1 MKDDAGRAT
10 TTSLVRPVT
19 TLLLVR
25 HGETDW
31 NRDGRWQGHS
41 DTQLNDAG
49 RAQARRVAAELG
61 DVDVIYSSDLA
72 RARETA
78 DIIAAQL
85 GDLEVNVDSRLRERS
100 FGAWEGRTGP
110 EIEADFAEQHAR
122 WRAGDGAGADDA
134 EPFEAFG
141 DRVRDFLEDVLA
153 RHPGET
159 VVVVAH
165 GGPIRVIHAV
175 ASGLDYVRDHRSIP
189 GVPNCAVARYAA
201 GDGKLAPID

>member
-1 MKDDAGRAT
+1 
-10 TTSLVRPVT
+10 VRPVT
-19 TLLLVR
+19 TLLFVR

-49 RAQARRVAAELG
+49 REQARLVAGELG
-61 DVDVIYSSDLA
+61 GVDVIYSSDLA

-85 GDLEVNVDSRLRERS
+85 GGLEVNVDHRLRERS
-100 FGAWEGRTGP
+100 FGAWEGRTAP

-122 WRAGDGAGADDA
+122 WLAGKGAGADDA
-134 EPFEAFG
+134 EPFDAFG
-141 DRVRDFLEDVLA
+141 ARVRGFLEDLLA
-153 RHPGET
+153 RHPEET
-159 VVVVAH
+159 VLIVAH
-165 GGPIRVIHAV
+165 GGSIRVIHAL

>member
-1 MKDDAGRAT
+1 
-10 TTSLVRPVT
+10 VRPVT

-41 DTQLNDAG
+41 DTQLNDTG
-49 RAQARRVAAELG
+49 REQARRVAGELG

-85 GDLEVNVDSRLRERS
+85 GGLEVNVDRRLRERS
-100 FGAWEGRTGP
+100 FGAWEGRTAP
-110 EIEADFAEQHAR
+110 EIETDFAEQHAR
-122 WRAGDGAGADDA
+122 WRAGNGAGADDA
-134 EPFEAFG
+134 EPFDAFG
-141 DRVRDFLEDVLA
+141 NRVRHFLEDLLA
-153 RHPGET
+153 KHPGET
-159 VVVVAH
+159 VLVVAH
-165 GGPIRVIHAV
+165 GGSIRVIHAL

-189 GVPNCAVARYAA
+189 GVPNCTVARYAA

>member
-1 MKDDAGRAT
+1 M
-10 TTSLVRPVT
+10 RPVT
-19 TLLLVR
+19 TLLFVR

-41 DTQLNDAG
+41 DTPLNDAG
-49 RAQARRVAAELG
+49 REQARRVAGELG
-61 DVDVIYSSDLA
+61 DVDVIYASDLA

-78 DIIAAQL
+78 DIIAEHL
-85 GDLEVNVDSRLRERS
+85 GGLEVNVDQRLRERS

-110 EIEADFAEQHAR
+110 EIESDFAEQHAR
-122 WRAGDGAGADDA
+122 WLAGTGGGADDA
-134 EPFEAFG
+134 EPFDAFG
-141 DRVRDFLEDVLA
+141 DRVRGFLEDLLA
-153 RHPGET
+153 RHTEET
-159 VVVVAH
+159 VLVVAH
-165 GGPIRVIHAV
+165 GGSIRVIHAL

>member
-1 MKDDAGRAT
+1 
-10 TTSLVRPVT
+10 VRPVT

-49 RAQARRVAAELG
+49 RAQARRVASELG

-78 DIIAAQL
+78 EIIAAQL
-85 GDLEVNVDSRLRERS
+85 GDLEVNVDNRLRERS

-134 EPFEAFG
+134 EAFEAFG
-141 DRVRDFLEDVLA
+141 DRVREFLEDVLA

-159 VVVVAH
+159 VLVVAH